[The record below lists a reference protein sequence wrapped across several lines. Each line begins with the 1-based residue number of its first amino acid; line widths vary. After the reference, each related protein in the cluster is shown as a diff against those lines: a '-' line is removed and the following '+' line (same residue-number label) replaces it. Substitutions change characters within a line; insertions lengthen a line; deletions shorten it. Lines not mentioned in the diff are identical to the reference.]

1 MIFLY
6 YISFN
11 VILCF
16 FFLLQTFYRQCL
28 QDKAPK
34 ILTTTTTLKPVNVT
48 NTSDTSTILSST
60 VPSTPALQHLNNVPV
75 PLCQVPLSHVPE
87 NVLPTLWQVV
97 YWTSQLLTWY
107 VYILKWFIE
116 NVSMQ
121 HCFCKCL
128 FYPILLFS
136 RIILPIMQSYSTA
149 GDFTVAGKIK
159 TALIENAIYYGS
171 YLLIFGVILIY
182 VVAKAD
188 LQVDA

>member
-1 MIFLY
+1 MI
-6 YISFN
+6 
-11 VILCF
+11 
-16 FFLLQTFYRQCL
+16 YRQCE
-28 QDKAPK
+28 
-34 ILTTTTTLKPVNVT
+34 T
-48 NTSDTSTILSST
+48 
-60 VPSTPALQHLNNVPV
+60 
-75 PLCQVPLSHVPE
+75 C
-87 NVLPTLWQVV
+87 
-97 YWTSQLLTWY
+97 
-107 VYILKWFIE
+107 
-116 NVSMQ
+116 MQ

-128 FYPILLFS
+128 FYPIFLFS